1 MSGAFD
7 GIEPMFSQIE
17 LFLKTYPGD
26 ENIKL
31 ASIALIA
38 VTFHVVECVIG
49 FFVKSTC
56 TPPVL
61 LPRYSSDSVPSQSRG
76 LSRLHSTSRNINKRL
91 HKAWRQSKP

>member
-17 LFLKTYPGD
+17 LFPKTYPGD
-26 ENIKL
+26 ENIKQ

-49 FFVKSTC
+49 FFVKPTC
-56 TPPVL
+56 TPLVL
-61 LPRYSSDSVPSQSRG
+61 FATL
-76 LSRLHSTSRNINKRL
+76 
-91 HKAWRQSKP
+91 AF

>member
-17 LFLKTYPGD
+17 LFLKIYPGD
-26 ENIKL
+26 ENIKQ

-61 LPRYSSDSVPSQSRG
+61 FATL
-76 LSRLHSTSRNINKRL
+76 
-91 HKAWRQSKP
+91 AF